1 MFFFIFNSYGQQE
14 EVLLKG
20 QIIEFDNP
28 ITDAHLY
35 NTNTIQGTSSTN
47 DGNFSIHVRLN
58 DTLIIS
64 HVNYFTLKITID
76 QKFLNQ
82 YPLIIYMK
90 EKTNQLDTV
99 MIPNHDLTKNL
110 KKDSNSRSR
119 TANRDSII
127 ADFQRLAKLP
137 TMKVYKNTEAPPTVN
152 VDPTPGAIGGP
163 ITGGVGVGVLILIR
177 DKDAEL
183 RREHK
188 TKRNFPKR
196 LLQILESPILQKP

>member
-1 MFFFIFNSYGQQE
+1 
-14 EVLLKG
+14 
-20 QIIEFDNP
+20 
-28 ITDAHLY
+28 
-35 NTNTIQGTSSTN
+35 
-47 DGNFSIHVRLN
+47 
-58 DTLIIS
+58 
-64 HVNYFTLKITID
+64 
-76 QKFLNQ
+76 
-82 YPLIIYMK
+82 MK